1 VTDSSW
7 KKEFIL
13 RVYTD
18 RTGLFTQLQKMPHAD
33 SVWIL
38 KNFYLPVVAFLPV
51 PFFIISLFS
60 FSSVK
65 KWIFSGFV
73 LPAVLS
79 ISLVAFVLIFAQVT
93 ESLARLWRGKPSYH
107 AGSKLALFSFYP
119 LLFSFFFLPLPFGY
133 LVSMGLAAY
142 GFFMIRSGAEILL
155 GLDPQ
160 SRIMWYISLG
170 LVYFLFIISFILIL
184 LSLDILFR

>member
-1 VTDSSW
+1 MTDSSW

-18 RTGLFTQLQKMPHAD
+18 RAGLFAQLQKMPHAD

-38 KNFYLPVVAFLPV
+38 KNFYLPIAVFLPL

-60 FSSVK
+60 FTSLK
-65 KWIFSGFV
+65 KWIFSGFIYPV
-73 LPAVLS
+73 LLS
-79 ISLVAFVLIFAQVT
+79 ISLVAFALVFAQVT

-107 AGSKLALFSFYP
+107 AGSKLALFSLYP

-142 GFFMIRSGAEILL
+142 GFFMMHSGVEILL

-160 SRIMWYISLG
+160 SKIMWYISLG
-170 LVYFLFIISFILIL
+170 LVYFLFIISLIVIL